1 MNIKVNNQKEEMLTL
16 QKFIA
21 CATIFV
27 HLTCSA
33 SNFLLQK
40 PTIITQAEVD
50 QLPRYWSAT
59 FNIQYNGYK
68 FLYLNGQVGIQ
79 LTDAANELMY
89 QSSLWQ
95 ELSTKINVLM
105 PSEKHNEYYVDTIRS
120 ISHDATHQPQMMDV
134 QTAAEFIKNNQII
147 FYTGAG
153 ISLASNVNAMAG
165 LMELL
170 NLNPQNSI
178 DHYAHY
184 LSEHES
190 EILCNFA
197 DFCNRAFTAKPT
209 IAHKALTD
217 IALSQQTQIMT
228 ENFDFLHQR
237 SGILPYCIDANSLRK
252 NVSSQELQSIDAVI
266 CIGLS
271 HDDRGFLSWYKK
283 HNPQGIIIAF
293 DIGMPDYL
301 DDEDFLVK
309 GDAQQTISCLR
320 DHLLEMFPKE
330 SIL

>member
-1 MNIKVNNQKEEMLTL
+1 MLIL
-16 QKFIA
+16 RKFIA
-21 CATIFV
+21 YTTIFV

-50 QLPRYWSAT
+50 QLPHYWSAT
-59 FNIQYNGYK
+59 FNIQYNEYN

-79 LTDAANELMY
+79 LTDAANQLIY

-95 ELSTKINVLM
+95 RLSTKINELM
-105 PSEKHNEYYVDTIRS
+105 PSEEHDEYYIDTIRS
-120 ISHDATHQPQMMDV
+120 IIHDENHQPQTIDA
-134 QTAAEFIKNNQII
+134 QAAAEFIKNKNVI

-153 ISLASNVNAMAG
+153 ISLASNVDAMAG
-165 LMELL
+165 LMKLL

-190 EILCNFA
+190 EILYNFA
-197 DFCNRAFTAKPT
+197 DFCNRAFTAESTK
-209 IAHKALTD
+209 AHKALAD
-217 IALSQQTQIMT
+217 IALLKQTQIVT

-237 SGILPYCIDANSLRK
+237 SGIMPYCIDANSLRK
-252 NVSSQELQSIDAVI
+252 NNVSSQDLQSIDAVI

-271 HDDRGFLSWYKK
+271 HDDRGFLNWYKK

-293 DIGMPDYL
+293 DIGMTDYL
-301 DDEDFLVK
+301 DNEDFLVI
-309 GDAQQTISCLR
+309 GDAQETISSLR
-320 DHLLEMFPKE
+320 DYLFANLT
-330 SIL
+330 